1 MANRL
6 HNLIYI
12 NCVNLVEINTY
23 YTVQLNNSPP
33 LINIIRVEWQL
44 FSHSMPHLGLTKLE
58 QAEAE
63 VVPSSSLVELEVE
76 VRVGVGVEVGVRAW
90 VKMQFNFLTFSVRW
104 VVGWVGGEM
113 EIKANLSLSLVEV
126 EAELG
131 N

>member
-58 QAEAE
+58 QAESE

-76 VRVGVGVEVGVRAW
+76 VRVGVGVGVEVGVRA
-90 VKMQFNFLTFSVRW
+90 
-104 VVGWVGGEM
+104 
-113 EIKANLSLSLVEV
+113 
-126 EAELG
+126 
-131 N
+131 